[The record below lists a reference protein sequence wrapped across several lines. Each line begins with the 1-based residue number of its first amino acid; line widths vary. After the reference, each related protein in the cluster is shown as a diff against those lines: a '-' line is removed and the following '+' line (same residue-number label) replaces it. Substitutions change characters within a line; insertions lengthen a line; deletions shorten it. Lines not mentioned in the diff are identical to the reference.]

1 MNEILARQ
9 AAEILRQDAEI
20 ESLRSTIL
28 RLHGYVINAE
38 LQLDEIRSDLNALR
52 QRQADDV
59 G

>member
-28 RLHGYVINAE
+28 RLHGYVIDAE
-38 LQLDEIRSDLNALR
+38 LQLAEIRSDLNALR

>member
-28 RLHGYVINAE
+28 RLHGYVIDAE
-38 LQLDEIRSDLNALR
+38 LQLAEIRSDLNALR
-52 QRQADDV
+52 QRQADHE
-59 G
+59 

>member
-52 QRQADDV
+52 QRQADDA